1 MLKITNNRILGT
13 DIHTAIKSKT
23 KRYDIW
29 IKRMIDYADLK
40 EGKDFSTILCKSTG
54 GRNATEFEFTIDAAK
69 EICLLERNKEGK
81 KLRQWLISLSN
92 QIENAG
98 LISHKQVLD
107 IVRMIK
113 VFSIYE
119 YRKLALEKNQEH
131 YIKNALMLKPS
142 LEKNKTLLYS
152 GFHKWRNEVLN
163 LGKEE
168 LHKRVLDY
176 CIIEQRRLPKFKNK
190 DDMLTFLGQHEMIKN
205 AIWDLLSSQNK
216 SEEMINNICNLA
228 AELAKEMKPF
238 LERLNQSNLFF
249 ERIEESNIKM
259 IL

>member
-1 MLKITNNRILGT
+1 MLKITNNKILGI

-29 IKRMIDYADLK
+29 VKRMIDYADLK
-40 EGKDFSTILCKSTG
+40 EGKDFCTILCKSTG
-54 GRNATEFEFTIDAAK
+54 GRQAVEYEFTVDSAK

-92 QIENAG
+92 QVENAG
-98 LISHKQVLD
+98 LLSPKQVLE

-119 YRKLALEKNQEH
+119 YRKLALQKNMEN
-131 YIKNALMLKPS
+131 YIQKSLMLKPS
-142 LEKNKTLLYS
+142 LGNSKGIIYS
-152 GFHKWRNEVLN
+152 EFHKWRNEVLN

-168 LHKRVLDY
+168 LEKRVLDY
-176 CIIEQRRLPKFKNK
+176 CIIEQRRLPKLKNK
-190 DDMLTFLGQHEMIKN
+190 DEMLTFLGQHEQIKT

-228 AELAKEMKPF
+228 SDLAKEMKPF

-249 ERIEESNIKM
+249 ERIEDDEIKQ

>member
-1 MLKITNNRILGT
+1 MLEINKNNRIDG
-13 DIHTAIKSKT
+13 IVIYNAVEVKT
-23 KRYDIW
+23 RYYDW
-29 IKRMIDYADLK
+29 IKRCIDYADLK
-40 EGKDFSTILCKSTG
+40 EGNDFVCSIKPSTG
-54 GRNATEFEFTIDAAK
+54 GRNKTEYEFTINAAK
-69 EICLLERNKEGK
+69 EVCVVSATPKAKE
-81 KLRQWLISLSN
+81 LRRWLIEISN
-92 QIENAG
+92 QVENAG

-119 YRKLALEKNQEH
+119 YRKLALEKNMKNYVE
-131 YIKNALMLKPS
+131 NALMLKPN
-142 LEKNKTLLYS
+142 LGNRKGVLYAD
-152 GFHKWRNEVLN
+152 FHNWRNHVLS

-190 DDMLTFLGQHEMIKN
+190 DEMLTFLGQHEMIKN

-228 AELAKEMKPF
+228 SELAKEMKPF

-249 ERIEESNIKM
+249 ERIEENTLKQM
-259 IL
+259 Q